1 MISRTALVAAVLATL
16 GATAVSSS
24 RREQVIEAI
33 RVCAPQIRIAA
44 VRSGLA
50 IATFA
55 ADVVQ
60 SPLCL
65 DDIVSDDDGASEV
78 SGLLLLVDAELPL
91 IAGDDC
97 RETAYGSRCALP

>member
-1 MISRTALVAAVLATL
+1 MIPRTALVAAVLATL
-16 GATAVSSS
+16 GATAVSSSS

-65 DDIVSDDDGASEV
+65 DDIVSDDGGAAEV
-78 SGLLLLVDAELPL
+78 S
-91 IAGDDC
+91 
-97 RETAYGSRCALP
+97 

>member
-1 MISRTALVAAVLATL
+1 MIPRTALVAAVLATL
-16 GATAVSSS
+16 GATAVSSSSS

-55 ADVVQ
+55 ADVAQ

-65 DDIVSDDDGASEV
+65 DDIVSDDGGAAEV
-78 SGLLLLVDAELPL
+78 S
-91 IAGDDC
+91 
-97 RETAYGSRCALP
+97 